1 MLLRFAVYYAPLL
14 CWMAVIFAGS
24 SFSRESLEVILP
36 RLLSGGPDGGAGL
49 PFSDYLAHLSQ
60 FAVLSALTY
69 WAFRSSGRLSR
80 PALWGAV
87 LVFTV
92 LYGVSDEVHQSFVP
106 GRSATAADVMIDAIG
121 GVAGL
126 IFAEGLLRV
135 ILRRRARQSRGKSD
149 NADGPFRQE
158 PAAR

>member
-36 RLLSGGPDGGAGL
+36 RPLSGGPDGGAAL
-49 PFSDYLAHLSQ
+49 PFSDYLAHLIQ

-69 WAFRSSGRLSR
+69 WAFRNTGRLSR
-80 PALWGAV
+80 PALWCAV

-92 LYGVSDEVHQSFVP
+92 LYGVSDEIHQSFVP
-106 GRSATAADVMIDAIG
+106 GRSASAADVMVDAIG

-126 IFAEGLLRV
+126 IFAEGLLWL
-135 ILRRRARQSRGKSD
+135 IFRRRARQSRGKRD
-149 NADGPFRQE
+149 NADSPFRRE
-158 PAAR
+158 KAVR